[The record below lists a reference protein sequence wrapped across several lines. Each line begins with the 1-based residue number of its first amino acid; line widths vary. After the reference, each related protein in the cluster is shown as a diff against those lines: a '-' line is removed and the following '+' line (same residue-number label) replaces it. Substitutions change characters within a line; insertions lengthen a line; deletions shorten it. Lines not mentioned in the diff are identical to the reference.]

1 MPKRGK
7 PTKRPPR
14 KPPAGGDEPKRRR
27 SARERV
33 SSLRHHDREPS
44 SRHEPGP
51 FAELLQMMGIVAL
64 VVIVVILVFF
74 ALGYAFGRYLL

>member
-14 KPPAGGDEPKRRR
+14 KLPEGGDAPKKRR

-33 SSLRHHDREPS
+33 SSLRHHERGPS
-44 SRHEPGP
+44 DHEPGP
-51 FAELLQMMGIVAL
+51 LAELLQMMGIVAV
-64 VVIVVILVFF
+64 VVIVVILIFF
-74 ALGYAFGRYLL
+74 ALGYAFGRYFL